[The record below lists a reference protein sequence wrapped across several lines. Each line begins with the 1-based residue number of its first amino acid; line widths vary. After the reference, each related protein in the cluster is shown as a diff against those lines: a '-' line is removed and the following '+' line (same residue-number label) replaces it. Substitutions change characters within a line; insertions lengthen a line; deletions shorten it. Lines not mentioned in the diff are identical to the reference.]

1 MGIGGEGQ
9 RAGAGAAPA
18 GADRCGREARRGR
31 AIVRDFRGEA
41 GATGRGAGHAG
52 CPRRHASKH
61 QLPGHGRQPA
71 RAPGPPGRGG
81 LPVPAASEW
90 GRLRLLSQE
99 RSGKGARDALEKAA
113 GTTADGSSGA
123 PRPPAAPSSADGRRG
138 RPPWDPPSEP
148 RQTQTE
154 GPGTQHLP
162 GTLQMCRL
170 GGGRRDGGAGS
181 GRGAQGRGLGRRDE
195 GWGAPHAAVLALSWP
210 CRPPASQWPSL
221 EDVRVGGWSGELSA
235 SAASTH
241 LSLLSLETATTVCS
255 PSACC
260 VPGPPLRLSPA
271 SHRSAPK
278 LRERRPWPEDSHLS
292 APPSCPQAQLHPL
305 TLVRTHRC
313 AAPRAPWAVPALG
326 FGAVLL
332 QPLRVQR
339 APTCAATAGCRA
351 SGPPSGASGEG
362 HAWKLLARCRQPRWP
377 AGARRRRS
385 RR

>member
-1 MGIGGEGQ
+1 MTPWRKPQGPRLTAAVGRRDPRQPRAQRTGGEGAHLGILPQ
-9 RAGAGAAPA
+9 SHGKRRPRDLEPNTCPGLFRCVGLAEAGGTGEPGAGA
-18 GADRCGREARRGR
+18 
-31 AIVRDFRGEA
+31 
-41 GATGRGAGHAG
+41 
-52 CPRRHASKH
+52 
-61 QLPGHGRQPA
+61 
-71 RAPGPPGRGG
+71 
-81 LPVPAASEW
+81 
-90 GRLRLLSQE
+90 
-99 RSGKGARDALEKAA
+99 
-113 GTTADGSSGA
+113 
-123 PRPPAAPSSADGRRG
+123 
-138 RPPWDPPSEP
+138 
-148 RQTQTE
+148 
-154 GPGTQHLP
+154 
-162 GTLQMCRL
+162 
-170 GGGRRDGGAGS
+170 
-181 GRGAQGRGLGRRDE
+181 GRRDE

-271 SHRSAPK
+271 PHRSTPK

-292 APPSCPQAQLHPL
+292 APPSRPQAQLHPL

-377 AGARRRRS
+377 AGARRRS